1 MKQYLSLI
9 YTTCILLQFCPAC
22 ISEDNAPVETPTF
35 IITGNQQKNFQLLPP
50 EKNSRLNS
58 SQILETGSQISFFSQ
73 GGIEQ
78 IT

>member
-35 IITGNQQKNFQLLPP
+35 IITGNQQKNFQLLPR
-50 EKNSRLNS
+50 KK
-58 SQILETGSQISFFSQ
+58 TAD
-73 GGIEQ
+73 
-78 IT
+78 